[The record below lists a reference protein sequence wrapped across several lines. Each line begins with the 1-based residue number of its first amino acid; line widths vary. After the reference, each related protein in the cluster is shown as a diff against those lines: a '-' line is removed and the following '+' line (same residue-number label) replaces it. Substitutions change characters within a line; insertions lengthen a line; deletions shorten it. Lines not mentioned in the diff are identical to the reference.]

1 MGAGQSSVIA
11 STEAERK
18 AVGPF
23 FLHTQEKSVLR
34 ALNNILAKVLTKNN
48 LFDLASVL
56 QDPVSCKDLFIVV
69 SKSVEQE
76 FQMLKFPEPKR
87 RSDTTTLGFITKERY
102 ASPEIQGSYERTA
115 ACQEIARFLIRLV
128 TLIAA
133 STASI
138 AVNRDI
144 SSLLLELKEPA
155 KPITITPAIKGFN
168 QLPATLEI
176 TGTTPVPQDVLT
188 YLTSG
193 SLKKIQTTEC
203 YAFDI
208 TPSIVINAPRGV
220 VYNSFG
226 TQSSV
231 ITITMVMKNVP
242 RDLTLSPENIETL
255 RRRSAVSYGSSG
267 LGSSS
272 SGIGGIGS
280 IGSFSRP
287 SPYGALGGGK
297 TRRVARRR
305 RATTR
310 RFPKQHGG
318 AEYPFVFV
326 TLREVPYAGSDKC
339 TGFECIKDEFY
350 MDKAGN
356 TYEKMDFENFQSKLR
371 LEVPTPTT
379 FGKRVLNK
387 LSAITQMVDLLVY
400 KEATPEE
407 AVASAGTGSESPFR
421 PISDLGSRALTK
433 LKAAQ
438 LSIDTIKTGSS
449 PAQYRAFLLASQ
461 IRVEGGVKKL
471 TTQFCRDEWLD
482 KTTTSNVAYSLLQ
495 SLFEDMAEGGM
506 SSVAEE
512 DCRKMVDAFL
522 GANVVIPITTNSAT
536 LRDFEKIKFKALP
549 STMIDGFC
557 KGPGTATNEE
567 DIAILTTAHSQL
579 RSLYA
584 AHMEAIVKIVR
595 SVIKIVVD
603 PKDPQNVMLR
613 LNEGFAKDS
622 RGAVQVLEEIIRS
635 ARLQIGTHF
644 LEVEK
649 VYVNTLSSL
658 NLSKQGIRLPAPPTA
673 SNGTLLPPV
682 NTMFV
687 NPSVVSGS
695 DV

>member
-56 QDPVSCKDLFIVV
+56 QDPVTCKDLFIVV

-87 RSDTTTLGFITKERY
+87 RSDTTTLGFITKDRY
-102 ASPEIQGSYERTA
+102 DTPEIQGSYERTA

-133 STASI
+133 STASV

-144 SSLLLELKEPA
+144 SSLLLELKEPTKSVA
-155 KPITITPAIKGFN
+155 VTPAIKGLN
-168 QLPATLEI
+168 QLPATFVVK
-176 TGTTPVPQDVLT
+176 GTTPVPEDVLT
-188 YLTSG
+188 FLTSG
-193 SLKKIQTTEC
+193 SLKQIQTTKC

-208 TPSIVINAPRGV
+208 TPSIVIDAPRGI

-231 ITITMVMKNVP
+231 ITITMTMKNVP
-242 RDLTLSPENIETL
+242 RDLALSPEDIEAL
-255 RRRSAVSYGSSG
+255 RRRSVSSSYGSSG
-267 LGSSS
+267 FGGQGLGGFGRPLSPY
-272 SGIGGIGS
+272 IGGKHKN
-280 IGSFSRP
+280 R
-287 SPYGALGGGK
+287 K
-297 TRRVARRR
+297 TRRIIARRR
-305 RATTR
+305 RVTR
-310 RFPKQHGG
+310 RSVMQRGG
-318 AEYPFVFV
+318 ADYPFVFV
-326 TLREVPYAGSDKC
+326 TLREVPYGVSDRC

-350 MDKAGN
+350 MDNAGN
-356 TYEKMDFENFQSKLR
+356 TYDKTEFENFQSKLR
-371 LEVPTPTT
+371 IEIPTPTT
-379 FGKRVLNK
+379 FGKRVLNN
-387 LSAITQMVDLLVY
+387 LTAITQLVDLLVY
-400 KEATPEE
+400 KETTPEE
-407 AVASAGTGSESPFR
+407 AVASAATGSESPFR
-421 PISDLGSRALTK
+421 PISDLGSRALKK

-438 LSIDTIKTGSS
+438 LSIDTIKTGAS

-471 TTQFCRDEWLD
+471 STQFCRDEWLD

-495 SLFEDMAEGGM
+495 SLFEDVAEGGM
-506 SSVAEE
+506 SSVAED

-522 GANVVIPITTNSAT
+522 GANVVSPITTNSAT
-536 LRDFEKIKFKALP
+536 LRDFEKIKFKSLAPTLV
-549 STMIDGFC
+549 DGFC

-567 DIAILTTAHSQL
+567 DIAVLTTAHSQL
-579 RSLYA
+579 RVLYT

-595 SVIKIVVD
+595 SVIKIVTD

-613 LNEGFAKDS
+613 LNEAFAKDP

-635 ARLQIGTHF
+635 ARLQIATHF

-649 VYVNTLSSL
+649 VYVNTLSSI
-658 NLSKQGIRLPAPPTA
+658 NLSKQGIKVPAPPTP
-673 SNGTLLPPV
+673 SNADLLPPV

-687 NPSVVSGS
+687 SPSVVSGT
-695 DV
+695 DI